1 MASNS
6 ASTCR
11 ISAASQAKARAWVSA
26 TSGSSLPTWRAASA
40 TRIPAAAHLRASEG
54 ERPLPAPMIRASGL
68 ALLMDRFT
76 YVAMPA
82 RVGFGA
88 GAVSQLAAEVERLGA
103 TRVLLISTPGRAD
116 MVRSVARD
124 LKIAGIFDQ
133 AVMHT
138 PIKAVEAA
146 REMAKSLG
154 ADCCITIGGGSTI
167 GFGKAIALTSALP
180 IVAVPTTYSGSE
192 MTTIWGISEGDT
204 KKTGRDPKVLPR
216 AVIYDPELTL
226 ELPPATTAASG
237 MNAIAHCVEALYA
250 HDGNPIVSLMAEE
263 GIRALSSALPRAVA
277 NGKDLDARSEA
288 LYGAWLAGTTIS
300 TTSVALHHKLCH
312 VLGGFG
318 LPHAET
324 HSIVLPHAMHYNRD
338 AARDAMKRVA
348 RAIDAVDAPRG
359 TYELEQRLGLPMRLA
374 DIGMREADLERAA
387 RIAADAPYPN
397 PRKVEYAP
405 VLELL
410 RNAFEGKR
418 P

>member
-11 ISAASQAKARAWVSA
+11 ISAASQAKARAWVCA

-40 TRIPAAAHLRASEG
+40 TRIPAAAHLRASEAD
-54 ERPLPAPMIRASGL
+54 RPLPAPTIRASGL

-82 RVGFGA
+82 RVVFGA

-167 GFGKAIALTSALP
+167 GFGKAIALSSALP

-192 MTTIWGISEGDT
+192 MTTIWGISEGGA
-204 KKTGRDPKVLPR
+204 KKTGRDPKVMPR
-216 AVIYDPELTL
+216 AVIYDPQLTL
-226 ELPPATTAASG
+226 DLPAGVSAASG
-237 MNAIAHCVEALYA
+237 MNAMAHCAEALYS
-250 HDGNPIVSLMAEE
+250 HEGNPIVSLMAAE
-263 GIRALSSALPRAVA
+263 GSPALPAALPPLVHAPR
-277 NGKDLDARSEA
+277 DLEARSSA
-288 LYGAWLAGTTIS
+288 LYGAWLAGLTIS
-300 TTSVALHHKLCH
+300 TTGNGLHHKLCH

-318 LPHAET
+318 LPHAQT
-324 HSIVLPHAMHYNRD
+324 HSGILQHALRYNSVAGEALR
-338 AARDAMKRVA
+338 RIA
-348 RAIDAVDAPRG
+348 RAMGVQDGPSGIWQ
-359 TYELEQRLGLPMRLA
+359 LEQRLGRPVKLA
-374 DIGMREADLERAA
+374 SIGVKKEPPTPA
-387 RIAADAPYPN
+387 
-397 PRKVEYAP
+397 
-405 VLELL
+405 
-410 RNAFEGKR
+410 
-418 P
+418 